1 LSRSSAPYS
10 TVDWSFFVKGKSMQ
24 TTDRAISLHIRIH
37 DSELLDAVRAYVN
50 RTLQT
55 SLQRFAGRVRNVR
68 ITLQD
73 VNGPRGGVDKSCR
86 IQAQLFPSRRWVMH
100 EVRDANVF
108 AAITVALQRVKYT
121 VRKAFERRSGWRER
135 RETIRKASVSA
146 AEEEQAQLEGSPG
159 GTTGNTEEEAA

>member
-1 LSRSSAPYS
+1 MR
-10 TVDWSFFVKGKSMQ
+10 
-24 TTDRAISLHIRIH
+24 TTESAISAHIRIH
-37 DSELLDAVRAYVN
+37 EPELLNTVRAYMD

-100 EVRDANVF
+100 EARDANVF
-108 AAITVALQRVKYT
+108 AAITVALQRVKHA
-121 VRKAFERRSGWRER
+121 VRKAFERRSAWRER
-135 RETIRKASVSA
+135 RETIRKVSVL
-146 AEEEQAQLEGSPG
+146 AEEEEKAKLERSAAGRV
-159 GTTGNTEEEAA
+159 GNTKAERHE

>member
-1 LSRSSAPYS
+1 
-10 TVDWSFFVKGKSMQ
+10 VKGKSMQ

-37 DSELLDAVRAYVN
+37 DFELLDAVRAYMN

-100 EVRDANVF
+100 EVREADAF
-108 AAITVALQRVKYT
+108 AAITVALQRMKHT
-121 VRKAFERRSGWRER
+121 VRKAFERRIARRER

-146 AEEEQAQLEGSPG
+146 AE
-159 GTTGNTEEEAA
+159 

>member
-1 LSRSSAPYS
+1 
-10 TVDWSFFVKGKSMQ
+10 MQ

-37 DSELLDAVRAYVN
+37 DFELLDAVRAYMN

-100 EVRDANVF
+100 EVREADAF
-108 AAITVALQRVKYT
+108 AAITVALQRMKHT
-121 VRKAFERRSGWRER
+121 VRKAFERRIARRER

-146 AEEEQAQLEGSPG
+146 AE
-159 GTTGNTEEEAA
+159 